1 MSKKIIF
8 SFLGGDL
15 RTGFPVVTVQISDD
29 RESLAMKLRGSL
41 PAAPKLFELYKRWR
55 LLYDALQHR
64 SNGNTRLDIEPDDIT
79 CVSEREFSDLCQQFE
94 ETFNSWMKAWIKSD
108 SFLDIDEQL
117 RTKLNLHEEIRVLI
131 ETDDPGLR
139 TLPWHSWA
147 FLEDYEQ
154 AEVAFIP
161 QFWQQPKFASKPLS
175 RQVRILGI
183 LGASD
188 GIDTQKDW
196 EVIKK
201 IKGVHLWPLPKEPK
215 PEDLNNSLWD
225 KNWDI
230 LFFAGHSSSEANHQ
244 TGHININGN
253 DKLTIAQL
261 KPALKAAIDK
271 GLQLAIFNSCD
282 GLGLAHELAELNIP
296 QIIVMRES
304 IPDEVAHNFLENF
317 FKAFSQRKSFYLA
330 VREARQRL
338 KIMDERFPCASW
350 LPVIFQNPVVSPL
363 KWEQLR
369 QDSAVEFIV
378 ANFRRSFPAL
388 VIGSIATLI
397 LVMGVRQIG
406 FLESWELKAFDQL
419 MRLRPKT
426 EGPDPR
432 LLIIE
437 NTETEIEAQK
447 DGRGSLSNGTLNQ
460 LLDKLEQYKPALI
473 GLDIYRSMP
482 VEPQYKALS
491 KHYQKNHKFITIC
504 FGGDKDK
511 SSIAPPPDLLKDKDL
526 FWQRVGFNDTPFD
539 ADGRIRRYLLS
550 QSPPSGSNCES
561 KLSFNFLLAYRYLKP
576 QDVPID
582 LNDNSKQVQIGNFIH
597 KILESNA
604 GGYRQIDARG
614 FQLLLNYR
622 ATNSIAEKLTLSEAL
637 NGKLNPDLVK
647 DKIVLIGTTA
657 HSYNDFHLTP
667 YSENASQKMSGIEVQ
682 AHMLS
687 QLLSAALD
695 KRPLLWYLSDFGE
708 IIWVGIWAFVGGI
721 ISLSFRSKIVILFA
735 SGIAVIVLYGSCY
748 LLLLQGGWMPLVPSV
763 ITLITGGI
771 VVFISANLLAKNPQ

>member
-1 MSKKIIF
+1 M
-8 SFLGGDL
+8 
-15 RTGFPVVTVQISDD
+15 QISDDD

-41 PAAPKLFELYKRWR
+41 PPEPKLPELYKRWR
-55 LLYDALQHR
+55 ILYDALQHR
-64 SNGNTRLDIEPDDIT
+64 SNGNTRLDIETDDIT
-79 CVSEREFSDLCQQFE
+79 CVSEREFSDLCQQFQ
-94 ETFNSWMKAWIKSD
+94 ETFNSWMKAWIKSG

-117 RTKLNLHEEIRVLI
+117 RTKLNLHEEIRILI

-147 FLEDYEQ
+147 FLEDYDR

-161 QFWQQPKFASKPLS
+161 QFWKHPKFASMPLS
-175 RQVRILGI
+175 RQIRILGI

-196 EVIKK
+196 ELIKK
-201 IKGVHLWPLPKEPK
+201 IDGVHLWTLPKEPK
-215 PEDLNNSLWD
+215 PEDLNNILWD
-225 KNWDI
+225 KKWDI
-230 LFFAGHSSSEANHQ
+230 LFFAGHSSSEANHL
-244 TGHININGN
+244 TGHININEK

-261 KPALKAAIDK
+261 KHALKVAINN
-271 GLQLAIFNSCD
+271 GLKLAIFNSCD

-304 IPDEVAHNFLENF
+304 IPDEVAHNFLQYF
-317 FKAFSQRKSFYLA
+317 FKGFSQRKSCYLA
-330 VREARQRL
+330 VREARERL
-338 KIMDERFPCASW
+338 KGMESRFPCASW

-369 QDSAVEFIV
+369 KDSTVEFIV
-378 ANFRRSFPAL
+378 TNFRRSFPAL
-388 VIGSIATLI
+388 VIGSMATLA
-397 LVMGVRQIG
+397 LVMGVRQFG

-460 LLDKLEQYKPALI
+460 LLDKLEQYQPALI
-473 GLDIYRSMP
+473 GLDIYRWMP
-482 VEPQYKALS
+482 IEPQYKALS
-491 KHYQKNHKFITIC
+491 KHYQQNHSFITIC
-504 FGGDKDK
+504 FGGDKDQA
-511 SSIAPPPDLLKDKDL
+511 SIKPPPDLLKDKDL
-526 FWQRVGFNDTPFD
+526 FWQRVGFNDTPVD
-539 ADGRIRRYLLS
+539 ADGRIRRNLLS

-561 KLSFNFLLAYRYLKP
+561 KYSFNFLLAYRYLNLKP
-576 QDVPID
+576 KAVPID
-582 LNDNSKQVQIGNFIH
+582 LNDNSKHVQIGDFIH
-597 KILESNA
+597 KILESSA
-604 GGYRQIDARG
+604 GGYSQIDARG

-622 ATNSIAEKLTLSEAL
+622 ATDSIAKKLTISQVI
-637 NGKLNPDLVK
+637 NGKLNPDLFK

-667 YSENASQKMSGIEVQ
+667 YSENAYQKMSGVEVQ

-695 KRPLLWYLSDFGE
+695 KRPLLWYLPDFGE
-708 IIWVGIWAFVGGI
+708 IIWAGIWAFVGGI

-771 VVFISANLLAKNPQ
+771 VVFIAANLLVKNQY